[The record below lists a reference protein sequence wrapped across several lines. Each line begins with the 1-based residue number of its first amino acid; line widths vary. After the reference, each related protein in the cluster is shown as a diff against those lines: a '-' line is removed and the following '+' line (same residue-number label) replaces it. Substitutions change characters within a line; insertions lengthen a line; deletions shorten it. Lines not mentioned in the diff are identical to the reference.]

1 MIADETGPNPN
12 RQDGRYA
19 FREEP
24 EAIPRDL
31 RGAALLRDT
40 RSRRPGQ
47 TAAGAGPDRLRF
59 LDAPV
64 ATACAIDGPSRLA
77 EAVREALSEGYD
89 PIVRGDG
96 LGYPERVHERDRELL
111 KDDAEPSIAQNL
123 RKRGTA

>member
-12 RQDGRYA
+12 GQDGRYA
-19 FREEP
+19 LREET
-24 EAIPRDL
+24 EARPRGL

-40 RSRRPGQ
+40 RSRPGR
-47 TAAGAGPDRLRF
+47 TAGAGPDRLRF
-59 LDAPV
+59 LVAPV

-77 EAVREALSEGYD
+77 EAVREALSEGHD

-96 LGYPERVHERDRELL
+96 LGYPERVHERDRGLL